1 MDRFAALDIILHL
14 LQAGPDSG
22 LPQRVP
28 DPRVLPAAGRGA
40 GGGGAGAGARARGD
54 G

>member
-1 MDRFAALDIILHL
+1 MH
-14 LQAGPDSG
+14 QAGPDPG

-28 DPRVLPAAGRGA
+28 DPCVLPAAGRGA